1 MPDMRGKIVLITG
14 ANQGLGKTS
23 AIALG
28 KMGARLVL
36 VCRNAEKGA
45 ATLAA
50 LQAEGIRD
58 AEVIP
63 GDLASQA
70 AVRQIAEEFHS
81 RHQRLDVLLNNA
93 GVLVP
98 SYRKTVDGLEET
110 LAINH
115 LAYFL
120 LTKLLLDVLK
130 ASRPARI
137 VNVSSEAH
145 RGAKMNWDDLQFKN
159 GGYRAFKAYS
169 QSKLCNILFTRELAA
184 RLEGT
189 GVTANCLHP
198 GFVSTGFG
206 RTYGGGMGVLVKLA
220 MTFAALNVDDG
231 AKTQIWLA
239 SSPDVE
245 GVTGKYF
252 DKCAERLPSSEAQVP
267 EAPARL
273 WAISEAL
280 APS

>member
-1 MPDMRGKIVLITG
+1 MADMRGKTVLITG

-28 KMGARLVL
+28 NMGAKLVL
-36 VCRNAEKGA
+36 VCRNAEKGRA
-45 ATLAA
+45 AIAA
-50 LQAEGIRD
+50 LQREGVRD
-58 AEVIP
+58 AETIC
-63 GDLASQA
+63 GDLASQTA
-70 AVRQIAEEFHS
+70 IRQIAAEFQA
-81 RHQRLDVLLNNA
+81 RHDRLDVLLNNA

-98 SYRKTVDGLEET
+98 SYRTTIDGIEET

-120 LTKLLLDVLK
+120 LTKLLLDTLK
-130 ASRPARI
+130 SSRPARV

-145 RGAKMNWDDLQFKN
+145 RGARMHWDDLQFKN
-159 GGYRAFKAYS
+159 GGYRAFTAYS
-169 QSKLCNILFTRELAA
+169 QSKLCNILFTRELAR

-189 GVTANCLHP
+189 QVTANCLHP

-206 RTYGGGMGVLVKLA
+206 RTYGGVMGVLVKLA
-220 MTFAALNVDDG
+220 MTFAIRVDEG

-245 GVTGKYF
+245 GVSGKYF
-252 DKCAERLPSSEAQVP
+252 EKCAERMPNKEAQDP
-267 EAPARL
+267 DAPGRL
-273 WAISEAL
+273 
-280 APS
+280 